1 MSNPIVRN
9 VTPVF
14 RNETKNNKHILTL
27 SGTIA
32 NLSFLDDTISAKAV
46 KDSLD
51 DVKEDIVI
59 RLNSGG
65 GDVFEGIE
73 IYNYLK
79 SLPNHITIEVT
90 ALAASAASLVAM
102 SGDKIIIRTG
112 ANMMVHEAS
121 TMAFGNKSDIQKT
134 LNALTAIDTSI
145 VDIYHDRTGLDRD
158 EIVNLIT
165 NETWLTADEAIN
177 KGFADEKSSRK
188 SVEKQKEGVRNVG
201 NSKYVAKLKEQLQ
214 IINSMID
221 EAEEGTPDEPS
232 SDDSNEQRIAD
243 LENEVKNIKS
253 RLDKLEKGDDEGS
266 EGEGQGG
273 GTNPPPKEN
282 KFSRFAF

>member
-51 DVKEDIVI
+51 NVKEDIVI

-79 SLPNHITIEVT
+79 SLSNHITIEVT

-102 SGDKIIIRTG
+102 AGDKIIIRTG

-165 NETWLTADEAIN
+165 NETWLTAEEAIN

-188 SVEKQKEGVRNVG
+188 SVEKQKEGVSNLKDF
-201 NSKYVAKLKEQLQ
+201 KYIARLKEQQ
-214 IINSMID
+214 KIINAMID
-221 EAEEGTPDEPS
+221 EAEEETPDEPS
-232 SDDSNEQRIAD
+232 SDDSNEQRITD
-243 LENEVKNIKS
+243 LENKIKNIES
-253 RLDKLEKGDDEGS
+253 RLDKSEKDN
-266 EGEGQGG
+266 EGERQGG

>member
-51 DVKEDIVI
+51 NVKKDIVI

-79 SLPNHITIEVT
+79 SLSNHITIEVT

-102 SGDKIIIRTG
+102 AGDKIIIRTG

-145 VDIYHDRTGLDRD
+145 VDIYHDRTGLDRE

-188 SVEKQKEGVRNVG
+188 SVEKQKEGVSNLKD
-201 NSKYVAKLKEQLQ
+201 SKYIARLKEQQ
-214 IINSMID
+214 KIINAMID
-221 EAEEGTPDEPS
+221 EAEEETPDEPS
-232 SDDSNEQRIAD
+232 SDDSNEQRITD
-243 LENEVKNIKS
+243 LENKIKNIES
-253 RLDKLEKGDDEGS
+253 RLDKSEKDDEGES
-266 EGEGQGG
+266 QSG

>member
-1 MSNPIVRN
+1 MGNPIVRN

-32 NLSFLDDTISAKAV
+32 NLSFLEDTISAKAV

-51 DVKEDIVI
+51 NVKEDIVI

-79 SLPNHITIEVT
+79 SLSNHITIEVT

-102 SGDKIIIRTG
+102 AGDKIIIRTG

-158 EIVNLIT
+158 EIDNLIA

-188 SVEKQKEGVRNVG
+188 SVEKQKEGVSNLKD
-201 NSKYVAKLKEQLQ
+201 SKYIARLKEQQ
-214 IINSMID
+214 KIINAMID
-221 EAEEGTPDEPS
+221 EAEEEISDEPS

-243 LENEVKNIKS
+243 LENKIKNIES
-253 RLDKLEKGDDEGS
+253 RLDKLEKDDEGES
-266 EGEGQGG
+266 QSG

>member
-1 MSNPIVRN
+1 MGNPIVRN

-51 DVKEDIVI
+51 NVKEDIVI

-102 SGDKIIIRTG
+102 AGDKIIIRTG

-188 SVEKQKEGVRNVG
+188 SVEKQKEGVENLKD
-201 NSKYVAKLKEQLQ
+201 SKYVARLKEQRSILNAM
-214 IINSMID
+214 IN
-221 EAEEGTPDEPS
+221 EAEEGTSDEPS

-243 LENEVKNIKS
+243 LENKIKNIES
-253 RLDKLEKGDDEGS
+253 RLDKLEKGDEGN

>member
-51 DVKEDIVI
+51 NVKEDIVI

-79 SLPNHITIEVT
+79 SLSNHITIEVT

-102 SGDKIIIRTG
+102 AGDKIIIRTG

-188 SVEKQKEGVRNVG
+188 SVEKQKEGVSNLKDF
-201 NSKYVAKLKEQLQ
+201 KYIARLKEQQ
-214 IINSMID
+214 KIINAMID
-221 EAEEGTPDEPS
+221 EAEETSDEPS

-243 LENEVKNIKS
+243 LENKIKNIES
-253 RLDKLEKGDDEGS
+253 HLDKLEKDN
-266 EGEGQGG
+266 EGESQNG

>member
-46 KDSLD
+46 KESLD
-51 DVKEDIVI
+51 NVKEDIVI

-79 SLPNHITIEVT
+79 SLSNHITIEVT

-102 SGDKIIIRTG
+102 AGDKIIIRTG

-188 SVEKQKEGVRNVG
+188 SVEKQKEGVSNLKD
-201 NSKYVAKLKEQLQ
+201 SKYIARLKEQQ
-214 IINSMID
+214 KIINAMID
-221 EAEEGTPDEPS
+221 EAEETSDEPS

-243 LENEVKNIKS
+243 LENKIKNIES
-253 RLDKLEKGDDEGS
+253 HLDKLEKGD
-266 EGEGQGG
+266 EGESQSG
-273 GTNPPPKEN
+273 GTNPPPKKN

>member
-51 DVKEDIVI
+51 NVKEDIVI

-79 SLPNHITIEVT
+79 SLSNHITIEVT

-102 SGDKIIIRTG
+102 AGDKIIIRTG

-188 SVEKQKEGVRNVG
+188 SVEKQKEGVSNLKD
-201 NSKYVAKLKEQLQ
+201 SKYIARLKEQQ
-214 IINSMID
+214 KIINAMID
-221 EAEEGTPDEPS
+221 EAETPDEPS

-243 LENEVKNIKS
+243 LENKIKNIES
-253 RLDKLEKGDDEGS
+253 RFDKLEKGGDEG
-266 EGEGQGG
+266 EDQGG

>member
-1 MSNPIVRN
+1 
-9 VTPVF
+9 
-14 RNETKNNKHILTL
+14 
-27 SGTIA
+27 
-32 NLSFLDDTISAKAV
+32 
-46 KDSLD
+46 
-51 DVKEDIVI
+51 
-59 RLNSGG
+59 
-65 GDVFEGIE
+65 
-73 IYNYLK
+73 
-79 SLPNHITIEVT
+79 
-90 ALAASAASLVAM
+90 
-102 SGDKIIIRTG
+102 
-112 ANMMVHEAS
+112 MVHEAS

-188 SVEKQKEGVRNVG
+188 SVEKQKEGVSNLKD
-201 NSKYVAKLKEQLQ
+201 SKYIARLKEQQ
-214 IINSMID
+214 KIINAMID
-221 EAEEGTPDEPS
+221 EAEETSDEPS

-243 LENEVKNIKS
+243 LENKIKNIES
-253 RLDKLEKGDDEGS
+253 HLDKLEKDN
-266 EGEGQGG
+266 EGESQNG

>member
-1 MSNPIVRN
+1 MGNPIVRN

-32 NLSFLDDTISAKAV
+32 NLSFLDGTISAKAV

-51 DVKEDIVI
+51 NVKEDIVI

-79 SLPNHITIEVT
+79 SLSNHITIEVT

-102 SGDKIIIRTG
+102 AGDKIIIRTG

-158 EIVNLIT
+158 EIDNLIA
-165 NETWLTADEAIN
+165 NETWLTADEAIE

-188 SVEKQKEGVRNVG
+188 SVEKQKEGVENLKD
-201 NSKYVAKLKEQLQ
+201 SKYVARLKEQQ
-214 IINSMID
+214 RIINAMID

-243 LENEVKNIKS
+243 LENKIKNIES
-253 RLDKLEKGDDEGS
+253 RLDKSEKSDEGES
-266 EGEGQGG
+266 QNG

-282 KFSRFAF
+282 KFLRFAF

>member
-1 MSNPIVRN
+1 MGNPIVRN

-51 DVKEDIVI
+51 NVKEDIVI

-79 SLPNHITIEVT
+79 SLSNHITIEVT

-102 SGDKIIIRTG
+102 AGDKIIIRTG

-145 VDIYHDRTGLDRD
+145 VDIYQDRTGLDRD

-188 SVEKQKEGVRNVG
+188 SVEKQKEGVSNLKD
-201 NSKYVAKLKEQLQ
+201 SKYIARLKEQQ
-214 IINSMID
+214 KIINAMID
-221 EAEEGTPDEPS
+221 EAEKEEETPYEPS

-243 LENEVKNIKS
+243 LENKIKNIES
-253 RLDKLEKGDDEGS
+253 RLDKLEKDDEGES
-266 EGEGQGG
+266 QSG

>member
-51 DVKEDIVI
+51 NVKEDIVI

-79 SLPNHITIEVT
+79 SLSNHITIEVT

-102 SGDKIIIRTG
+102 AGDKVIIRTG

-188 SVEKQKEGVRNVG
+188 SVEKQKEGVSNLKD
-201 NSKYVAKLKEQLQ
+201 SKYIARLKEQQ
-214 IINSMID
+214 KIINAMID
-221 EAEEGTPDEPS
+221 EAEEEETPDEPS
-232 SDDSNEQRIAD
+232 NDDSNEQRIAD
-243 LENEVKNIKS
+243 LENKIKNIES
-253 RLDKLEKGDDEGS
+253 RFDKLEKDDEGES
-266 EGEGQGG
+266 QSG
-273 GTNPPPKEN
+273 GTNPPPKKN

>member
-51 DVKEDIVI
+51 NVKEDIVI

-79 SLPNHITIEVT
+79 SLSNHITIEVT

-102 SGDKIIIRTG
+102 AGDKIIIRTG

-158 EIVNLIT
+158 EIDNLIA

-188 SVEKQKEGVRNVG
+188 SVEKQKEGVSNLKD
-201 NSKYVAKLKEQLQ
+201 SKYIARLKEQQ
-214 IINSMID
+214 KIINAMID
-221 EAEEGTPDEPS
+221 EAEEEISDEPS

-243 LENEVKNIKS
+243 LENKIKNIES
-253 RLDKLEKGDDEGS
+253 RLDKLEKDDEGES
-266 EGEGQGG
+266 QSG

>member
-1 MSNPIVRN
+1 MGNPIVRN

-51 DVKEDIVI
+51 NVKEDIVI

-79 SLPNHITIEVT
+79 SLSNHITIEVT

-102 SGDKIIIRTG
+102 AGDKIIIRTG

-145 VDIYHDRTGLDRD
+145 VDIYQDRTGLDRD

-188 SVEKQKEGVRNVG
+188 SVEKQKEGVSNLKD
-201 NSKYVAKLKEQLQ
+201 SKYIARLKEQQ
-214 IINSMID
+214 KIINAMID
-221 EAEEGTPDEPS
+221 EAEEETPYEPS

-243 LENEVKNIKS
+243 LENKIKNIES
-253 RLDKLEKGDDEGS
+253 HLDKLEKDDEGES
-266 EGEGQGG
+266 QSG

>member
-14 RNETKNNKHILTL
+14 RNETKDNKHILTL

-32 NLSFLDDTISAKAV
+32 NLSFLDGTISAKAV

-51 DVKEDIVI
+51 NVKEDIVI

-79 SLPNHITIEVT
+79 SLSNHITVEVT

-102 SGDKIIIRTG
+102 AGDKIIIRTG

-145 VDIYHDRTGLDRD
+145 VDIYQDRTGLDRD

-188 SVEKQKEGVRNVG
+188 SVEKQKEGVSNLKD
-201 NSKYVAKLKEQLQ
+201 SKYIARLKEQQ
-214 IINSMID
+214 KIINAMID
-221 EAEEGTPDEPS
+221 EAEEETPDEPS

-243 LENEVKNIKS
+243 LENKIKNIES
-253 RLDKLEKGDDEGS
+253 RLDKLEKDDEGES
-266 EGEGQGG
+266 QSG

>member
-1 MSNPIVRN
+1 MSSPIVRN

-14 RNETKNNKHILTL
+14 RNETKNDKHILTL

-32 NLSFLDDTISAKAV
+32 SFSFFDDGITAKAV
-46 KDSLD
+46 KNSLD
-51 DVKEDIVI
+51 NVDKDIVI

-79 SLPNHITIEVT
+79 SLSNHITIEVT

-102 SGDKIIIRTG
+102 AADKIIIRTG

-134 LNALTAIDTSI
+134 LNALNAIDTSI
-145 VDIYHDRTGLDRD
+145 VDIYQERTGLERD
-158 EIVNLIT
+158 EIINLIT
-165 NETWLTADEAIN
+165 NETWFTADEAIK

-188 SVEKQKEGVRNVG
+188 SVDEKKEGVENVDQ
-201 NSKYVAKLKEQLQ
+201 SKYVAMLKQQ
-214 IINSMID
+214 RQMITNMIN
-221 EAEEGTPDEPS
+221 EAEEPEEPS
-232 SDDSNEQRIAD
+232 NDDSLEQRVAD
-243 LENEVKNIKS
+243 LENDNKNIKS
-253 RLDKLEKGDDEGS
+253 RLDKLEKGEDSDEKG
-266 EGEGQGG
+266 GEN
-273 GTNPPPKEN
+273 NPSPPKNN

>member
-1 MSNPIVRN
+1 MGNPIVRN

-51 DVKEDIVI
+51 NVKEDIVI

-79 SLPNHITIEVT
+79 SLSNHITIEVT

-102 SGDKIIIRTG
+102 AGDKIIIRTG

-188 SVEKQKEGVRNVG
+188 SVEKQKEGVSNLKD
-201 NSKYVAKLKEQLQ
+201 SKYIARLKEQQ
-214 IINSMID
+214 KIINAMID
-221 EAEEGTPDEPS
+221 EAEETSDEPS

-243 LENEVKNIKS
+243 LENKIKNIES
-253 RLDKLEKGDDEGS
+253 HLDKLEKGD
-266 EGEGQGG
+266 EGESQSG
-273 GTNPPPKEN
+273 GTNPPPKKN

>member
-51 DVKEDIVI
+51 NVKEDIVI

-79 SLPNHITIEVT
+79 SLSSHITIEVT

-102 SGDKIIIRTG
+102 AGDKIIIRTG

-188 SVEKQKEGVRNVG
+188 SVEKQKEGVSNLKD
-201 NSKYVAKLKEQLQ
+201 SKYIARLKEQQ
-214 IINSMID
+214 KIINAMID
-221 EAEEGTPDEPS
+221 EAEETSDEPS

-243 LENEVKNIKS
+243 LENKIKNIES
-253 RLDKLEKGDDEGS
+253 HLDKLEKDN
-266 EGEGQGG
+266 EGESQNG

>member
-1 MSNPIVRN
+1 MLGDEPGDDEHLDEYVLTKNYEPVSSTEGVRLIMGNPIVRN

-51 DVKEDIVI
+51 NVKEDIVI

-79 SLPNHITIEVT
+79 SLSNHITIEVT

-102 SGDKIIIRTG
+102 AGDKIIIRTG

-188 SVEKQKEGVRNVG
+188 SVEKQKEGVSNLKD
-201 NSKYVAKLKEQLQ
+201 SKYIARLKEQQKL
-214 IINSMID
+214 SM
-221 EAEEGTPDEPS
+221 
-232 SDDSNEQRIAD
+232 Q
-243 LENEVKNIKS
+243 
-253 RLDKLEKGDDEGS
+253 
-266 EGEGQGG
+266 
-273 GTNPPPKEN
+273 
-282 KFSRFAF
+282 

>member
-14 RNETKNNKHILTL
+14 RNETKDNKHILTL

-32 NLSFLDDTISAKAV
+32 NLSFLDGTISAKAV

-51 DVKEDIVI
+51 NVKEDIVI

-79 SLPNHITIEVT
+79 SLSNHITIEVT

-102 SGDKIIIRTG
+102 AGDKIIIRTG

-188 SVEKQKEGVRNVG
+188 SVEKQKEGVSNLKD
-201 NSKYVAKLKEQLQ
+201 SKYIARLKEQQ
-214 IINSMID
+214 KIINAMID
-221 EAEEGTPDEPS
+221 EAEETSDDPS

-243 LENEVKNIKS
+243 LENKIKNIES
-253 RLDKLEKGDDEGS
+253 HLDKLEKGD
-266 EGEGQGG
+266 EGENQSG
-273 GTNPPPKEN
+273 GTNPPPKKN

>member
-1 MSNPIVRN
+1 MGNPIVRN

-51 DVKEDIVI
+51 NVKEDIVI

-79 SLPNHITIEVT
+79 SLSNHITIEVT

-102 SGDKIIIRTG
+102 AGDKIIIRTG

-158 EIVNLIT
+158 EIDNLIA

-188 SVEKQKEGVRNVG
+188 SVEKQKEGVENLKDT
-201 NSKYVAKLKEQLQ
+201 KYVAMLKQQLQ
-214 IINSMID
+214 TIKAMID
-221 EAEEGTPDEPS
+221 EAEEDPKEPS
-232 SDDSNEQRIAD
+232 SGDSLEQRVAD
-243 LENEVKNIKS
+243 VENDIKNIKS
-253 RLDKLEKGDDEGS
+253 RLDKLEKGEGG
-266 EGEGQGG
+266 EGEEEKKEPA
-273 GTNPPPKEN
+273 PPQNN
-282 KFSRFAF
+282 KFKRFAF

>member
-51 DVKEDIVI
+51 NVKEDIVI

-79 SLPNHITIEVT
+79 SLSNHITIEVT

-102 SGDKIIIRTG
+102 AGDKIIIRTG

-188 SVEKQKEGVRNVG
+188 SVEKQKEGVSNLKD
-201 NSKYVAKLKEQLQ
+201 SKYIARLKEQRSILNAM
-214 IINSMID
+214 IN
-221 EAEEGTPDEPS
+221 EAEEETLDEPS

-243 LENEVKNIKS
+243 LENKIKNIES
-253 RLDKLEKGDDEGS
+253 RLDKSEKSDEGES
-266 EGEGQGG
+266 QNGG
-273 GTNPPPKEN
+273 ANPPPKEN
-282 KFSRFAF
+282 KFLRFAF

>member
-1 MSNPIVRN
+1 MGNPIVRN

-51 DVKEDIVI
+51 NVKEDIVI

-79 SLPNHITIEVT
+79 SLSNHITIEVT

-102 SGDKIIIRTG
+102 AGDKIIIRTG

-158 EIVNLIT
+158 EIDNLIA

-188 SVEKQKEGVRNVG
+188 SVEKQKEGVENLKDT
-201 NSKYVAKLKEQLQ
+201 KYVAMLKQQLQ
-214 IINSMID
+214 TITAMID
-221 EAEEGTPDEPS
+221 EAEEDPKEPS
-232 SDDSNEQRIAD
+232 SGDSLEQRVAD
-243 LENEVKNIKS
+243 VENDIKNIKS
-253 RLDKLEKGDDEGS
+253 RLDKLEKGEGG
-266 EGEGQGG
+266 EGEEEKKEPA
-273 GTNPPPKEN
+273 PPQNN
-282 KFSRFAF
+282 KFKRFAF

>member
-1 MSNPIVRN
+1 MGNPIVRN

-51 DVKEDIVI
+51 NVKEDIVI

-79 SLPNHITIEVT
+79 SLSNHITIEVT

-102 SGDKIIIRTG
+102 AGDKIIIRTG

-188 SVEKQKEGVRNVG
+188 SVEKQKEGVSNLKD
-201 NSKYVAKLKEQLQ
+201 SKYIARHKEQQ
-214 IINSMID
+214 KIINAMID
-221 EAEEGTPDEPS
+221 EAEETSDEPS

-243 LENEVKNIKS
+243 LENKIKNIES
-253 RLDKLEKGDDEGS
+253 HLDKLEKDN
-266 EGEGQGG
+266 EGESQNG

>member
-1 MSNPIVRN
+1 
-9 VTPVF
+9 
-14 RNETKNNKHILTL
+14 
-27 SGTIA
+27 IA

-79 SLPNHITIEVT
+79 SLSNHITIEVT

-102 SGDKIIIRTG
+102 AGDKIIIRTG

-188 SVEKQKEGVRNVG
+188 SVEKQKEGVSNLKD
-201 NSKYVAKLKEQLQ
+201 SKYIARLKEQQ
-214 IINSMID
+214 KIINAMID
-221 EAEEGTPDEPS
+221 EAEEETSDEPS

-243 LENEVKNIKS
+243 LENKIKNIES
-253 RLDKLEKGDDEGS
+253 RLDKLEKDDEGES
-266 EGEGQGG
+266 QSG
-273 GTNPPPKEN
+273 GTNPPPKKN

>member
-1 MSNPIVRN
+1 MGNPIVRN

-32 NLSFLDDTISAKAV
+32 NLSFLNDTISAKAV

-51 DVKEDIVI
+51 NVKEDIVI

-79 SLPNHITIEVT
+79 SLSNHITIEVT

-102 SGDKIIIRTG
+102 AGDKIIIRTG

-158 EIVNLIT
+158 EIVDLIT

-188 SVEKQKEGVRNVG
+188 SVEKQKEGVSNLKD
-201 NSKYVAKLKEQLQ
+201 SKYIARLKEQQ
-214 IINSMID
+214 KIINAMID
-221 EAEEGTPDEPS
+221 EAEEETSDEPS

-243 LENEVKNIKS
+243 LENKIKNIES
-253 RLDKLEKGDDEGS
+253 RLDKLEKDDEGES
-266 EGEGQGG
+266 QSG
-273 GTNPPPKEN
+273 GTNPPPKKN